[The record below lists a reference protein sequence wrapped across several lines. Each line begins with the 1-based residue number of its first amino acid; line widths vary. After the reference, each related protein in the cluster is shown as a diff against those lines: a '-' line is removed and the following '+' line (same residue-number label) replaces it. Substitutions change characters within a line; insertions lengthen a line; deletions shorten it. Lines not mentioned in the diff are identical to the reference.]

1 MMNRFTL
8 LRPLW
13 LILFA
18 WTTLFAEPSEDD
30 HRILY
35 ANLAGIGIIA
45 AWGTAFWDYGD
56 NPPHAQSEGWFE
68 RDTKSGGADKLGH
81 FYSAY
86 LVGTGLSSLYESWGY
101 SRDDAARY
109 GSLSSFFLMN
119 TMELGDAFSE
129 KLGFSYEDF
138 ILNTVGS
145 AASYLFYTY
154 PDLSAKVDFRIEYV
168 PRFDTA
174 DIVTDYERM
183 KYLIVLK
190 ADGFEV
196 ITDPWL
202 KYTEFQIG
210 YYTRHYDSGYSEQS
224 ERMLYAGIGINL
236 SQIVSQSG
244 YPKTARIFNYYQLP
258 YTYVPFEHNLNR

>member
-1 MMNRFTL
+1 MKPFRS
-8 LRPLW
+8 
-13 LILFA
+13 LILSAF
-18 WTTLFAEPSEDD
+18 LSVSLCAETVEND

-35 ANLAGIGIIA
+35 ANLAGVAAIA
-45 AWGTAFWDYGD
+45 AWGVAFWDYGD
-56 NPPHAQSEGWFE
+56 NPPHARSEGWFE

-86 LVGTGLSSLYESWGY
+86 LVGTGLSNLYESWGY
-101 SRDDAARY
+101 DRNDAALY

-119 TMELGDAFSE
+119 AMEVGDSFSE

-154 PDLSAKVDFRIEYV
+154 PDLSAKVDFRVEYA

-174 DIVTDYERM
+174 DILTDYERM
-183 KYLIVLK
+183 KYLIALK
-190 ADGFEV
+190 ADGFET

-202 KYTEFQIG
+202 RYAEFHVG
-210 YYTRHYDSGYSEQS
+210 YYTRHYDDGYSDQS
-224 ERMLYAGIGINL
+224 ERMLYVGIGINL
-236 SQIVSQSG
+236 SRIIARNG
-244 YPKTARIFNYYQLP
+244 YSKTARIFNYYQLP
-258 YTYVPFEHNLNR
+258 YTYVPLENDLNR